1 MKKIFSLALLVAT
14 LMANDFGLGEEISSF
29 TLADQFEKD
38 HIVSRSV
45 ETIIVSFEKDTGADM
60 NEFLNT
66 KNPKYLEE
74 RNAVFI
80 ANISKMPGIITK
92 LFAMPKMKK
101 YKHTILLI
109 NDEEDKRFAQE
120 EEKITVYKLKNGV
133 IEKINFVSSAQE
145 VAKNL

>member
-38 HIVSRSV
+38 H
-45 ETIIVSFEKDTGADM
+45 IVSFEKDTGADM